1 MRDVRKYRGC
11 LPWSGGAADEQY
23 LQCMIESIDHYLASS
38 IDLIIII
45 IYYNII

>member
-11 LPWSGGAADEQY
+11 LPWFLSGGAADEQY

-45 IYYNII
+45 LLL